1 MRKKIQLC
9 ALFSACLAACVA
21 RTGPEIPTIDRNAE
35 ATHRV
40 DVHLMGHGTAIV
52 LHRSGYLLTCF
63 HVAGQGE
70 NELFVRI
77 SVDGAPAVDYPAK
90 VVAWDREL
98 DLSVLKIDRRFE
110 AAVVLGRIED
120 VHALDAVYTVG
131 FPYDFGEMAGYGRV
145 KNARWSNERRNVDD
159 ELALEFTDGQGM
171 SGSGVYLA
179 RNGWLVGVL
188 HVMHAGAGREG
199 AVADNR
205 QALIRVAV
213 PVHKIRAF
221 LDRAGIPYQ
230 SAAF

>member
-9 ALFSACLAACVA
+9 VFFFACLSACVA
-21 RTGPEIPTIDRNAE
+21 RTGPETPAIDRNTE

-40 DVHLMGHGTAIV
+40 DLRPMGHGTAVV
-52 LHRSGYLLTCF
+52 LHRSGYLLTCY

-70 NELFVRI
+70 NEPFVRI
-77 SVDGAPAVDYPAK
+77 SVDGAPAIDYPAK

-98 DLSVLKIDRRFE
+98 DISVLKVERRFE
-110 AAVVLGRIED
+110 TTVVLGRIED

-131 FPYDFGEMAGYGRV
+131 FPYDLGEMAGYGRV
-145 KNARWSNERRNVDD
+145 KSVHWSNELRDVDD
-159 ELALEFTDGQGM
+159 ELAIEFTDGQGM

-179 RNGWLVGVL
+179 RTGWLVGLL
-188 HVMHAGAGREG
+188 HVMHAGAGRDG
-199 AVADNR
+199 AVTDNR

-213 PVHKIRAF
+213 PVHKIRTF

-230 SAAF
+230 SAVF